1 MSVVAW
7 KCSNSQAK
15 PKCSS
20 NSQASCPTY
29 YYRNMQYLTGVDL
42 KVTLPATCAPGACAP
57 TGFTNDACTFAY
69 SSSMASTITLD
80 QYNADAGRCAALSSG
95 SVSQPAGTNPTV
107 SLRSAVD
114 PFVVADRL
122 TSCSLNFGPTAKQYR
137 ASGVGLLVA
146 GILLIALMVSLCC
159 VLVRRK
165 KQNEG
170 MMQTP
175 GMAGFPQPVAVMM
188 QPQGGMM
195 MQQQGYPQQGY
206 PQQQMQMAQQQQ
218 PQYGGYGPPPG
229 AYAQPQPYGGQ
240 PQQYAPQPG
249 YAPQPPQYGG
259 QPGYG
264 QPGYGQQQQQY
275 DNNKY

>member
-1 MSVVAW
+1 MSVDAW
-7 KCSNSQAK
+7 KCSNSKAK

-57 TGFTNDACTFAY
+57 TGFTNDACTFSY
-69 SSSMASTITLD
+69 SNSMATSITLNE
-80 QYNADAGRCAALSSG
+80 YNADAGRCAAMGLASP
-95 SVSQPAGTNPTV
+95 QPGVAPTV

-146 GILLIALMVSLCC
+146 GALLIALMVSLCC

-165 KQNEG
+165 KQNDG
-170 MMQTP
+170 MMMQTP
-175 GMAGFPQPVAVMM
+175 GMAGYPQPVAVMM
-188 QPQGGMM
+188 QPGMQQQQGGMM
-195 MQQQGYPQQGY
+195 MQQPMQGGYAPQQGY

-229 AYAQPQPYGGQ
+229 AYT
-240 PQQYAPQPG
+240 
-249 YAPQPPQYGG
+249 QPPQYGQPQYG

-264 QPGYGQQQQQY
+264 QPQYGQQQQQQY